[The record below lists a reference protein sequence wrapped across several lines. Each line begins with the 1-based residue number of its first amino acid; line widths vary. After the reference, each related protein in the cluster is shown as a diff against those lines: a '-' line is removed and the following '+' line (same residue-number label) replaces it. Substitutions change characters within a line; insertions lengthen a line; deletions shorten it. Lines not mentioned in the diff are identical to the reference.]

1 MLANTPNRPISATSS
16 VPRTAAPR
24 RPLGLLFLLQFGVF
38 AVTLVVLGG
47 AIGWPASLDDPPAT
61 MLPLLVAQRGAV
73 ALGYS
78 CYLASALL
86 LIPIAVVVRR
96 LTMATE
102 AQLPAI
108 AATLGVLAGLC
119 KTFGILRW
127 LTAMP
132 TLAGLYGDPTSGQA
146 TRDAIAVVY
155 IALNN
160 YAGGIGELL
169 GVDILAGLWT
179 CFVALTIIRRGAAPL
194 PLPTWLGWFG
204 LLAGASLLIGAVEL
218 VGLDLGSL
226 TLTFSGVVWQ
236 LWMIAMGLMLLFR
249 RHNA

>member
-1 MLANTPNRPISATSS
+1 
-16 VPRTAAPR
+16 
-24 RPLGLLFLLQFGVF
+24 
-38 AVTLVVLGG
+38 
-47 AIGWPASLDDPPAT
+47 
-61 MLPLLVAQRGAV
+61 MLPLLVAQQGAA

-96 LTMATE
+96 LTTATE
-102 AQLPAI
+102 TQLPAI

-132 TLAGLYGDPTSGQA
+132 ALAGLYGDPTSGQA

-155 IALNN
+155 VVYIALNN
-160 YAGGIGELL
+160 HAGGIGELL

-194 PLPTWLGWFG
+194 PLPTWLGWSG
-204 LLAGASLLIGAVEL
+204 LLAGASLLIGAVEF

-226 TLTFSGVVWQ
+226 TLTLSGVVWQ